1 MIFDNTIDE
10 DSAKYWCAFSG
21 CQFDKVASMTQ
32 KQMSKQTPEKN
43 AIIAALTVDQAKKT
57 GKTDKL
63 NEACLNEGLIDVLKS
78 IWNAPPAWVEEP
90 TGFNLCSPKDVFKD
104 DVKAG
109 LAGYQKGQ
117 NMAAATCATMI
128 GAGIP
133 GVRNAVGKL
142 ASTAVKNPGAAAGI
156 TAAATVA
163 ANNPKETAAVAKSC
177 GNILKWCS
185 QHAASLSIAGSIIYG
200 LYQTSS
206 LWLPYI
212 KRLAYEATCGKPLA
226 YVEFE
231 ANDTSYRFEYSP
243 KKHTW
248 RLLNS
253 GKLSSQEDV
262 MSFVKT
268 DFAQKFTDRCSSI
281 IQDAINHLDM
291 LKSQA
296 EMSGNKAAMEAAQ
309 WLEENKDR
317 LKSQMFKCKVS
328 LG

>member
-21 CQFDKVASMTQ
+21 CQFDKVASMSQ
-32 KQMSKQTPEKN
+32 KQMSKRTPEKN
-43 AIIAALTVDQAKKT
+43 AIIAALAVDQAKKT
-57 GKTDKL
+57 GKTDEL
-63 NEACLNEGLIDVLKS
+63 NEACLNEGLMDVLRG

-90 TGFNLCSPKDVFKD
+90 TGFNLCSPSDVFKD
-104 DVKAG
+104 DVDAG

-117 NMAAATCATMI
+117 NMAAVTGAVMV

-133 GVRNAVGKL
+133 YIRQAVGKL
-142 ASTAVKNPGAAAGI
+142 MSTTAKNPGAAASVV
-156 TAAATVA
+156 AATTVA
-163 ANNPKETAAVAKSC
+163 VNNPEETVAIVKSC

-226 YVEFE
+226 YVEFN

-268 DFAQKFTDRCSSI
+268 DFAQKFTGRCSSI
-281 IQDAINHLDM
+281 IQNAITHIDM

-296 EMSGNKAAMEAAQ
+296 EMSGSKAAMEAAQ
-309 WLEENKDR
+309 WLEKNKDQ